1 MSEPTSPAFRIAAA
15 VIVLLLP
22 ATVTWTALSSAWSH
36 QDETEA
42 RSHLSLQRRLDR
54 QERELE
60 ELRATVESQAA
71 ELRAIDRE
79 LDQMEEA
86 FNDPD

>member
-1 MSEPTSPAFRIAAA
+1 MSEPTSPAFRIAF
-15 VIVLLLP
+15 VVVGGLL
-22 ATVTWTALSSAWSH
+22 ATVTWTALSSARSH
-36 QDETEA
+36 QDEAEA

-71 ELRAIDRE
+71 ELRAVDRE

-86 FNDPD
+86 FDDPE